1 MANREQATHR
11 GRLLTNCS
19 STKTMELELCVA
31 SLEAARLA
39 AQLPIHRIETCNALE
54 HGGLTPPLGMVQWI
68 AQTFHELEQ
77 HVLIRQRPGGFHYS
91 YDEIVVMRND
101 ILHFQQLGV
110 KGVVIGALTAE
121 KTIDKDALG
130 ALIRAAGGMDL
141 TFHRAFDEVADW
153 KKTIDELVKLGF
165 RRILTS
171 GQRSSVTEG
180 LDNLREMV
188 EYAAGRIEIMAG
200 GGVRPENIKA
210 VAETGVNAIHF
221 SGTVST
227 EKDPGS
233 LFAMAM
239 STVNTELVTQLINN
253 K

>member
-1 MANREQATHR
+1 
-11 GRLLTNCS
+11 
-19 STKTMELELCVA
+19 MELELCVA

-39 AQLPIHRIETCNALE
+39 TQLPITRIETCVALE
-54 HGGLTPPLGMVQWI
+54 QGGLTPPVGMVQWI

-77 HVLIRQRPGGFHYS
+77 HVLIRQRPGGFQYS

-101 ILHFQQLGV
+101 IQYMRQVGV

-121 KTIDKDALG
+121 KMIDKDAIG
-130 ALIRAAGGMDL
+130 ALTRASGDMDL

-153 KKTIDELVKLGF
+153 KKTIDELVRLGF

-171 GQRSSVTEG
+171 GQRATVSEG
-180 LDNLREMV
+180 LDNLQEMV
-188 EYAAGRIEIMAG
+188 AYANGRIEIMAG
-200 GGVRPENIKA
+200 GGVRPENIRA

-221 SGTVST
+221 SGTVSL

-233 LFAMAM
+233 LFAQAL
-239 STVNTELVTQLINN
+239 STVNPELIRELI
-253 K
+253 KRL

>member
-1 MANREQATHR
+1 
-11 GRLLTNCS
+11 
-19 STKTMELELCVA
+19 MELELCVA

-39 AQLPIHRIETCNALE
+39 TQLPVQRIETCSALE
-54 HGGLTPPLGMVQWI
+54 QGGLTPPVGMVQWI

-101 ILHFQQLGV
+101 ILYMRQLGV
-110 KGVVIGALTAE
+110 KGVVIGALTNE
-121 KTIDKDALG
+121 KMIDKDAMS
-130 ALIRAAGGMDL
+130 ALVRAAGGMDL

-153 KKTIDELVKLGF
+153 KKTVDELVKLGF

-180 LDNLREMV
+180 LDNLSEIV
-188 EYAAGRIEIMAG
+188 AYADGRIEIMAG
-200 GGVRPENIKA
+200 GGVRPENIRA

-221 SGTVST
+221 SGTVSV

-239 STVNTELVTQLINN
+239 STIHPELVAQILKNV
-253 K
+253 

>member
-1 MANREQATHR
+1 
-11 GRLLTNCS
+11 
-19 STKTMELELCVA
+19 MELELCVA

-39 AQLPIHRIETCNALE
+39 TRLPIHRIETCAALE
-54 HGGLTPPLGMVQWI
+54 QGGLTPPLGMVEWI

-77 HVLIRQRPGGFHYS
+77 HVLIRQRPGGFHYT

-101 ILHFQQLGV
+101 ITHLRKLGV

-121 KTIDKDALG
+121 KTIDKDAIG
-130 ALIRAAGGMDL
+130 ALIRAAGDMDL
-141 TFHRAFDEVADW
+141 TFHRAFDEAADW

-171 GQRSSVTEG
+171 GQRSTVTEG
-180 LDNLREMV
+180 LDNLSEMV
-188 EYAAGRIEIMAG
+188 AYAAGRIEIMAG

-221 SGTVST
+221 SGTVSV

-233 LFAMAM
+233 LFAQAT
-239 STVNTELVTQLINN
+239 STVNPELVAQLIKNI
-253 K
+253 